1 MHATDP
7 SETGQTPP
15 TQGQVLLTLI
25 SAPFAK
31 VEASIAEF
39 VLKMEQLVVPT
50 QWRKVDVI
58 QEAKSLQVKILMLG
72 RIGPAM
78 ASGFKDL

>member
-1 MHATDP
+1 M
-7 SETGQTPP
+7 
-15 TQGQVLLTLI
+15 
-25 SAPFAK
+25 
-31 VEASIAEF
+31 EASIAEF

-78 ASGFKDL
+78 ASGFKDF